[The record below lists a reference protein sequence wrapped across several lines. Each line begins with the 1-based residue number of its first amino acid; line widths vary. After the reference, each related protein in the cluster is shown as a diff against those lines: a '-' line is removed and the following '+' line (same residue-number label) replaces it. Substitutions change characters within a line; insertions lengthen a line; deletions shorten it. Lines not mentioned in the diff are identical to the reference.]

1 MTEIQK
7 QLFALADGKYA
18 EFQAKLTPTVEADRF
33 IGVRTPLIRAFA
45 AELSQTPEAEA
56 FLKELPHEFYDEN
69 ILHALLLER
78 QKNFEECLEK
88 VEQFLPYVDNWAVC
102 DMMRPKV
109 FKKNRDALI
118 DRVKVWSASEQ
129 TYTCRFA
136 IGMLMAHYLDEDFKR
151 EYLELPARVTSE
163 EYYVRMMAAWYYA
176 TALAKQWENT
186 IPYIEE
192 NRLPVWTHNKT
203 IQKACESYRI
213 TPEQKMYLKTLRRK

>member
-7 QLFALADGKYA
+7 RLFALADGEYA

-33 IGVRTPLIRAFA
+33 IGVRTPLLRAFA

-56 FLKELPHEFYDEN
+56 FLIELPHEFYDEN
-69 ILHALLLER
+69 ILHALLLEKR
-78 QKNFEECLEK
+78 KSFDECLKK

-129 TYTCRFA
+129 TYTCRFG

-176 TALAKQWENT
+176 TALAKQWEST
-186 IPYIEE
+186 VPYIEE

-213 TPEQKMYLKTLRRK
+213 TPEQKTYLKTLRRK